1 MAPKAPA
8 QHVADLLD
16 ELNMTSLD
24 ELDIVRVAEHLN
36 IEIRYARLD
45 ACAAN
50 IIGVGEHAI
59 ITVNQASTLGRKR
72 YSIGHEIGHWIY
84 DQGKG
89 LYLCDA
95 KDLNVPWNSRLKTSP
110 AERRANRF
118 AAELLMPRDWFLE
131 AASDR
136 EMSFDTVEE
145 LREDFQTSRT
155 STAIRLVELGSDLA
169 MLIMFDCRGH
179 RKWYCASTDFPERMY
194 PCKNISRNS
203 RAWEDIVKSTQ
214 LASEAHEV
222 DGDLWIDHP
231 RAFELTLLEQ
241 AIRVGENVLVMV
253 AVTDDQVISE
263 IIEADEAS

>member
-1 MAPKAPA
+1 
-8 QHVADLLD
+8 
-16 ELNMTSLD
+16 
-24 ELDIVRVAEHLN
+24 
-36 IEIRYARLD
+36 
-45 ACAAN
+45 
-50 IIGVGEHAI
+50 
-59 ITVNQASTLGRKR
+59 
-72 YSIGHEIGHWIY
+72 
-84 DQGKG
+84 
-89 LYLCDA
+89 
-95 KDLNVPWNSRLKTSP
+95 
-110 AERRANRF
+110 
-118 AAELLMPRDWFLE
+118 MPRDWFLE

-179 RKWYCASTDFPERMY
+179 RKWYCASTNFPERMC

-203 RAWEDIVKSTQ
+203 RAWEDIVKSAQ
-214 LASEAHEV
+214 LVSEAHEV

-253 AVTDDQVISE
+253 AVTDDHVISE